1 MTKTKTATLF
11 ECIKQIQERDGGFK
25 ETPRKSQGYSQLH
38 RVVGTC
44 ATPGVGVGQS
54 TNKIST
60 AVEPTDDELNAAK
73 QASLEAFRVE
83 EQNTWNR
90 EEGLQQVVDT
100 LFRLKFDIL
109 NPASDGHCGPASLA
123 FTANLDW
130 GVLACRKFVGGYLL
144 RLSDAEKSCLTNG
157 GVTTHVVA
165 VAWVK
170 KYCYQNVSEF
180 GEFVDRDF
188 LTLAFSS
195 LGYKPKS
202 LGYKPKVTFWV

>member
-1 MTKTKTATLF
+1 MIKTKTATVF
-11 ECIKQIQERDGGFK
+11 ECIQQIQERDGGFK
-25 ETPRKSQGYSQLH
+25 ETPRKSQGYSQQH
-38 RVVGTC
+38 QVVGTC
-44 ATPGVGVGQS
+44 ATPGGGVGQS

-83 EQNTWNR
+83 SAKALKTAELEGRELSAAEQASLEAFRVEEQNKWNM
-90 EEGLQQVVDT
+90 EEGLHQVLNNLT
-100 LFRLKFDIL
+100 RLGFNIL
-109 NPASDGHCGPASLA
+109 DPASDGHCGPASLA

-157 GVTTHVVA
+157 GVTTQELA

-170 KYCYQNVSEF
+170 KYCAQDVSEF
-180 GEFVDRDF
+180 GE
-188 LTLAFSS
+188 
-195 LGYKPKS
+195 
-202 LGYKPKVTFWV
+202 